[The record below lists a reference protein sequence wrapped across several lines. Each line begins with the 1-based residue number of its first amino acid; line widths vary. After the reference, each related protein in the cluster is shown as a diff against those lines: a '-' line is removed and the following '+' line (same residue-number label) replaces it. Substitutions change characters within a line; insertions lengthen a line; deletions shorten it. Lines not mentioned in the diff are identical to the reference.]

1 MPSQDEQKIKGLENR
16 IKAVNEAKIRAEAQL
31 EELRKQRDTILQRL
45 TELKIDPG
53 SLGEQLEQMK
63 RQLANDLKNIEDQ
76 IPGGF

>member
-53 SLGEQLEQMK
+53 SLGKQLEQMK